1 MHLRGLDMNLLVA
14 LDALIKDKNISRSG
28 ERLHLSQSGMS
39 TALGRLR
46 EYFADPL
53 LVRIGRQMVLTPLA
67 ESLADPVHDVVL
79 QVQAIIDH
87 TPAFDPAR
95 SERNITI
102 MVSDYVAT
110 TFLPQL
116 LQRVH
121 AEAPRIV
128 VDLVSQEDHVHG
140 PLARG
145 EIDFLIIPEQFASPD
160 HPSQRL
166 FSDTYVC
173 IAWSENSTIGD
184 HLDLD
189 TYMAAGH
196 VVTRFGETRKPTIES
211 WLVDRFQQQR
221 LVEVS
226 VMNFSTVP
234 FYVIGTQRIATVH
247 ARLAKLYSQSM
258 PLRIYPA
265 PFEAPRVVEVVQWHR
280 YSDKHPA
287 TVWLRSLMREHG
299 AQFTRSSLPG

>member
-1 MHLRGLDMNLLVA
+1 MMAASGSSASTVESDEDVKGRCCLV
-14 LDALIKDKNISRSG
+14 
-28 ERLHLSQSGMS
+28 
-39 TALGRLR
+39 
-46 EYFADPL
+46 

-140 PLARG
+140 PLSRG
-145 EIDFLIIPEQFASPD
+145 E
-160 HPSQRL
+160 
-166 FSDTYVC
+166 
-173 IAWSENSTIGD
+173 
-184 HLDLD
+184 
-189 TYMAAGH
+189 
-196 VVTRFGETRKPTIES
+196 
-211 WLVDRFQQQR
+211 
-221 LVEVS
+221 
-226 VMNFSTVP
+226 
-234 FYVIGTQRIATVH
+234 
-247 ARLAKLYSQSM
+247 
-258 PLRIYPA
+258 
-265 PFEAPRVVEVVQWHR
+265 
-280 YSDKHPA
+280 
-287 TVWLRSLMREHG
+287 
-299 AQFTRSSLPG
+299 